1 MHPAPPTHTSKPLS
15 PRTLHWFDH
24 LILFS
29 FFLRAVLMQ
38 WSPGSKS
45 WGYTCWTHMPA
56 MGHHGDPVDV
66 LEELSAE
73 EGSLPLY
80 FYSSVKLCFLFLKL
94 LLLFYSPVVALSW
107 CPLPQFLIPFLLPC
121 L

>member
-1 MHPAPPTHTSKPLS
+1 
-15 PRTLHWFDH
+15 
-24 LILFS
+24 
-29 FFLRAVLMQ
+29 
-38 WSPGSKS
+38 
-45 WGYTCWTHMPA
+45 

-121 L
+121 VQADDSPPNPINPPHSPQGPQVS